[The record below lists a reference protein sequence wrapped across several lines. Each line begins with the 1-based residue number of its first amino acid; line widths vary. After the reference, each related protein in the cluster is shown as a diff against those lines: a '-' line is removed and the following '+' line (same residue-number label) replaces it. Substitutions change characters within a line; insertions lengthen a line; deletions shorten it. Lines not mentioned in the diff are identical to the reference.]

1 MNNSSHFRKSCAL
14 FAGLLLALGT
24 VSAGAAE
31 YMTPEF
37 AKVEFRPK
45 TMVLIPPRAEVTKK
59 KVTSSEQMIEE
70 AAILE
75 EATSL
80 VLREHLGALGYTIRV
95 LTIDEVNTDPK
106 LQLMVRNFND
116 RYDADLVQVVRKP
129 KDIRK
134 RRFSFGDEARILAT
148 YLEAEAIIVARISA
162 SGATGGQKTMA
173 FLVGGSSGHAA
184 LNLSIVAGDN
194 GDLEGFF
201 TYIDQGMSPEKIA
214 LEPVETMAKVSEKA
228 LKDFP
233 AIDEFAK
240 LRKSWP
246 QDTDRQVPDTAQ
258 SDEEVF
264 SDLEALFGEEAD
276 EVIPDEEMPVGE
288 MPDVE
293 MPNEE
298 MPDDETAEATAEP
311 PVN

>member
-1 MNNSSHFRKSCAL
+1 MNNSSHFRKSCAV

-37 AKVEFRPK
+37 AKAEFRPK

-70 AAILE
+70 GAVLE
-75 EATSL
+75 DATSL
-80 VLREHLGALGYTIRV
+80 VLKEQLGALGYTIRV
-95 LTIDEVNTDPK
+95 LTIDEVNTDPE
-106 LQLMVRNFND
+106 LQLMVRNFNE
-116 RYDADLVQVVRKP
+116 RYDADLVQVLKKP

-134 RRFSFGDEARILAT
+134 RRFSFGDEARILAAR
-148 YLEAEAIIVARISA
+148 LEAEAIIVGRISA

-173 FLVGGSSGHAA
+173 FLLGGSSGHAA

-201 TYIDQGMSPEKIA
+201 TYVDSGMSPEKIA
-214 LEPVETMAKVSEKA
+214 LEPVETMAKVSAKA

-233 AIDEFAK
+233 AVDELAK
-240 LRKSWP
+240 VRRSWP
-246 QDTDRQVPDTAQ
+246 QNTDRQVPDTAQ

-276 EVIPDEEMPVGE
+276 KVIPDEEMP
-288 MPDVE
+288 
-293 MPNEE
+293 
-298 MPDDETAEATAEP
+298 DDGTTEAAAEP
-311 PVN
+311 PAN

>member
-1 MNNSSHFRKSCAL
+1 MNNSSHFRKSCAV

-37 AKVEFRPK
+37 AKAEFRPK

-59 KVTSSEQMIEE
+59 KVTSTEQMIEE
-70 AAILE
+70 GAVLE
-75 EATSL
+75 DATSL
-80 VLREHLGALGYTIRV
+80 VLKEQLGALGYTIRV
-95 LTIDEVNTDPK
+95 LTIDEVNTDPE
-106 LQLMVRNFND
+106 LQLMVRNFNE
-116 RYDADLVQVVRKP
+116 RYDADLAQVVKKP

-134 RRFSFGDEARILAT
+134 RRFSFGDEARILAAR
-148 YLEAEAIIVARISA
+148 LEAEAIIVGRISA

-173 FLVGGSSGHAA
+173 FLLGGSSGHAA

-201 TYIDQGMSPEKIA
+201 TYVDSGMSPEKIA
-214 LEPVETMAKVSEKA
+214 LEPVKTMAKVSAKA

-233 AIDEFAK
+233 AVDELAK
-240 LRKSWP
+240 VRRSWP
-246 QDTDRQVPDTAQ
+246 QNTDRQVPDTAQ

-276 EVIPDEEMPVGE
+276 KVIPDEEMP
-288 MPDVE
+288 
-293 MPNEE
+293 
-298 MPDDETAEATAEP
+298 DDGTTEAAAEP
-311 PVN
+311 PAN

>member
-1 MNNSSHFRKSCAL
+1 MNNSSHFRKSCAV

-37 AKVEFRPK
+37 AKAEFRPK
-45 TMVLIPPRAEVTKK
+45 TMVLIPPRAEVTKR
-59 KVTSSEQMIEE
+59 KVTSTEQMIEE
-70 AAILE
+70 GAVLE
-75 EATSL
+75 DATSL
-80 VLREHLGALGYTIRV
+80 VLKEQLGALGYTIRV
-95 LTIDEVNTDPK
+95 LTIDEVNTDPE
-106 LQLMVRNFND
+106 LQLMVRNFNE
-116 RYDADLVQVVRKP
+116 RYDADLAQVVKKP

-134 RRFSFGDEARILAT
+134 RRFSFGDEARILAAR
-148 YLEAEAIIVARISA
+148 LEAEAIIVGRISA

-173 FLVGGSSGHAA
+173 FLLGGSSGHAA

-201 TYIDQGMSPEKIA
+201 TYVDSGMSPEKIA
-214 LEPVETMAKVSEKA
+214 LEPVETMAKVSAKA

-233 AIDEFAK
+233 AVDELAK
-240 LRKSWP
+240 VRRSWP
-246 QDTDRQVPDTAQ
+246 QNTDRQVPDTAQ

-276 EVIPDEEMPVGE
+276 KVIPDEEMP
-288 MPDVE
+288 
-293 MPNEE
+293 
-298 MPDDETAEATAEP
+298 DDGTTEAAAEP
-311 PVN
+311 PAN

>member
-1 MNNSSHFRKSCAL
+1 MNNSSHFRKSCAV

-37 AKVEFRPK
+37 AKAEFRPK

-59 KVTSSEQMIEE
+59 KVTSTEQMIEE
-70 AAILE
+70 GAVLE
-75 EATSL
+75 DATSL
-80 VLREHLGALGYTIRV
+80 VLKEQLGALGYTIRV
-95 LTIDEVNTDPK
+95 LTIDEVNTDPE
-106 LQLMVRNFND
+106 LQLMVRNFNE
-116 RYDADLVQVVRKP
+116 RYDADLAKVVKKP

-134 RRFSFGDEARILAT
+134 RRFSFGDEARILAAR
-148 YLEAEAIIVARISA
+148 LEAEAIIVGRISA

-173 FLVGGSSGHAA
+173 FLLGGSSGHAA

-201 TYIDQGMSPEKIA
+201 TYVDSGMSPEKIA
-214 LEPVETMAKVSEKA
+214 LEPVETMAKVSAKA

-233 AIDEFAK
+233 AVDELAK
-240 LRKSWP
+240 VRRSWP
-246 QDTDRQVPDTAQ
+246 QNTDRQVPDTAQ

-276 EVIPDEEMPVGE
+276 KVIPDEEMP
-288 MPDVE
+288 
-293 MPNEE
+293 
-298 MPDDETAEATAEP
+298 DDGTTEAAAEP
-311 PVN
+311 PAN

>member
-1 MNNSSHFRKSCAL
+1 MNNSSHFRKSYAL

-70 AAILE
+70 GAVLE

-80 VLREHLGALGYTIRV
+80 VLKEQLGALGYTIRI
-95 LTIDEVNTDPK
+95 LTIDEVNTDPE
-106 LQLMVRNFND
+106 LQLMVRNFNE
-116 RYDADLVQVVRKP
+116 RYDADLAQVVKKP

-134 RRFSFGDEARILAT
+134 RRFSFGDEARILAAR
-148 YLEAEAIIVARISA
+148 LEAEAIIVGRISA

-173 FLVGGSSGHAA
+173 FLLGGSSGHAA

-201 TYIDQGMSPEKIA
+201 SYFNAGMSPQKIA
-214 LEPVETMAKVSEKA
+214 LEPVETMSKVSAKA

-233 AIDEFAK
+233 AIDELAK
-240 LRKSWP
+240 VRKSWP
-246 QDTDRQVPDTAQ
+246 QNTDRQVPDTAQ

-276 EVIPDEEMPVGE
+276 KVIPDEEMP
-288 MPDVE
+288 
-293 MPNEE
+293 
-298 MPDDETAEATAEP
+298 DDGTTEAAGEP
-311 PVN
+311 PAN

>member
-1 MNNSSHFRKSCAL
+1 MNNSSHFRKSCAV

-37 AKVEFRPK
+37 ARAEFRPK

-59 KVTSSEQMIEE
+59 KVTSTEQMIEE
-70 AAILE
+70 GAVLE
-75 EATSL
+75 DATSL
-80 VLREHLGALGYTIRV
+80 VLKEQLGALGYTIRV
-95 LTIDEVNTDPK
+95 LTIDEVNTDPE
-106 LQLMVRNFND
+106 LQLMVRNFNE
-116 RYDADLVQVVRKP
+116 RYDADLAQVVKKP

-134 RRFSFGDEARILAT
+134 RRFSFGDEARILAAR
-148 YLEAEAIIVARISA
+148 LEAEAIIVGRISA

-173 FLVGGSSGHAA
+173 FLLGGSSGHAA

-201 TYIDQGMSPEKIA
+201 TYVDSGMSPEKIA
-214 LEPVETMAKVSEKA
+214 LEPVETMAKVSAKA

-233 AIDEFAK
+233 AVDELAK
-240 LRKSWP
+240 VRRSWP
-246 QDTDRQVPDTAQ
+246 QNTDRQVPDTAQ

-276 EVIPDEEMPVGE
+276 KVIPDEEMP
-288 MPDVE
+288 
-293 MPNEE
+293 
-298 MPDDETAEATAEP
+298 DDGTTEAAAEP
-311 PVN
+311 PAN